1 MGLQNGFFFAMAPRP
16 YKMARQSPL
25 NSSVKRIC
33 FLRKMRFLF
42 IFIVALSRL
51 RCFIVDCGLNFF
63 HK

>member
-51 RCFIVDCGLNFF
+51 RCFIVD
-63 HK
+63 